1 MLFNRYE
8 PLDGSLPVSLLNTRY
23 QTHAACFESLAEGH
37 FEGDAYVA
45 DRVRSGDEARAGIW
59 LMADCGVLHVVLGDY

>member
-8 PLDGSLPVSLLNTRY
+8 PLDGGLPVSLLNTRY
-23 QTHAACFESLAEGH
+23 QTHATCFESLAEGH

-45 DRVRSGDEARAGIW
+45 DRVRISRRQPVSSGTGWRF
-59 LMADCGVLHVVLGDY
+59 